1 VEDNKMKS
9 LRKLASKSGVAAC
22 TAALFI
28 GVMALADGPTSGVSS
43 CGPGKDSCD
52 CPVGIGGGVAHT
64 CCPEGKCKLT
74 TWSIKGPFG
83 IDISRCTA
91 TCK

>member
-1 VEDNKMKS
+1 MKT

-22 TAALFI
+22 AAALFI
-28 GVMALADGPTSGVSS
+28 GVMALADGGGSSVSA
-43 CGPGKDSCD
+43 CGPGKVSCD
-52 CPVGIGGGVAHT
+52 CPVGGGVAHT
-64 CCPEGKCKLT
+64 CCAEGKCKLT

-83 IDISRCTA
+83 IDIIRCTA